1 MKLFRY
7 TIHFNPD
14 DCETWKDSI
23 GKDGFVTESG
33 IISGPSY
40 GVAVD
45 LVADFYGQE
54 NIVDIF
60 IYELMNPLCDEEL
73 KEMLEG

>member
-7 TIHFNPD
+7 TIRFNPD
-14 DCETWKDSI
+14 DRETWKDSI

-33 IISGPSY
+33 VIGGPSY
-40 GVAVD
+40 GAVVD
-45 LVADFYGQE
+45 LVADFYGEE
-54 NIVDIF
+54 NIVDIS

-73 KEMLEG
+73 KDMLEG